1 MDAWT
6 GGEKIAVS
14 VGDYTGLYTMDAGG
28 QATASDV
35 PYYWLN
41 TAPATVSAWW
51 PYATEELT
59 YDIADQSKGYAA
71 FDLLYAEDEGSYA
84 APVQL
89 TFSHQMAKVSYTL
102 VKGEG
107 ITDAELTAA
116 EVTLFGDRSV
126 TVNGGKITGAATSQT
141 DEIKPCADA
150 LGGSAVMVPQNM
162 TGKPMIKISING
174 NDFYYAPDTEAAGN
188 LQGGYRYSYII
199 TVKAIGIEVLAITGG
214 QWADGGSEDV
224 ASKEVTSHY
233 TANDLKIGDYYY
245 SDGTWSDGGLRTIY
259 TDGTHRIDAT
269 VVPDPGKT
277 VIGIV
282 FHVGQ
287 HENDQ
292 SDYTS
297 TGIGEAQCHG
307 YVVAMTDATDNRY
320 CMWGFNGQEL
330 GCYPTD
336 GSISKMDTYH
346 YPDLD
351 WGGYAWTHKII
362 NAAGGLDK
370 LNATEDEGYPATWYA
385 VVSYE
390 TGCNAPSN
398 SSGWFLPS
406 IGQMWNI
413 YQNRSSLFGS
423 VSGAEGLKSE
433 QCYWSSS
440 EMSYDPNNWAL
451 FVFVKYGNVADK
463 RKDYA
468 DCHVRPI
475 LAF

>member
-14 VGDYTGLYTMDAGG
+14 VGNYTGLYTMDAGG

-51 PYATEELT
+51 PYATEERT

-71 FDLLYAEDEGSYA
+71 FDLLYAEAEGSYA

-141 DEIKPCADA
+141 DEIAPCANA

-214 QWADGGSEDV
+214 QWADGGSEDIN
-224 ASKEVTSHY
+224 SHIIVTAY
-233 TANDLKIGDYYY
+233 TAEQLKIGDYVYA
-245 SDGTWSDGGLRTIY
+245 DGTTSDGGLRY
-259 TDGTHRIDAT
+259 LLDDGTLRSTDIKPTEEKQCVGIIFHIRHDGSPQDECGYTEFQGKAATGYIVSLDQNTSKWCDEELGQNDQTPKDKINGYRYTSQYYAKYDATKNLIAINWCKNHTSIEYSDNITYTGWYMPSQWEYKLMRADGTMQVLDLIDANIQKASGVGFVNKYYST
-269 VVPDPGKT
+269 VGLMGSRGNFLHMYNPKT
-277 VIGIV
+277 GGDNAGDFI
-282 FHVGQ
+282 
-287 HENDQ
+287 N
-292 SDYTS
+292 
-297 TGIGEAQCHG
+297 
-307 YVVAMTDATDNRY
+307 YVATAFPYR
-320 CMWGFNGQEL
+320 
-330 GCYPTD
+330 
-336 GSISKMDTYH
+336 
-346 YPDLD
+346 
-351 WGGYAWTHKII
+351 
-362 NAAGGLDK
+362 
-370 LNATEDEGYPATWYA
+370 A
-385 VVSYE
+385 V
-390 TGCNAPSN
+390 C
-398 SSGWFLPS
+398 
-406 IGQMWNI
+406 
-413 YQNRSSLFGS
+413 
-423 VSGAEGLKSE
+423 
-433 QCYWSSS
+433 
-440 EMSYDPNNWAL
+440 
-451 FVFVKYGNVADK
+451 
-463 RKDYA
+463 
-468 DCHVRPI
+468 
-475 LAF
+475 AFRAKTI